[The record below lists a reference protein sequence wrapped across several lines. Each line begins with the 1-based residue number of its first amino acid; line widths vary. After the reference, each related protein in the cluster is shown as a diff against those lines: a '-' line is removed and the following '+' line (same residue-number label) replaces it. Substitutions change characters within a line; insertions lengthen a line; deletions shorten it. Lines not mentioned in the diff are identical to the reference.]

1 MGIAAG
7 LLGAGTSP
15 VVDRRAMTLCARGW
29 PWAIPGLALLFLLGA
44 GQNGHAQAT
53 TYRLELSNEVGQS
66 SRYRLSFD
74 IRMRAEIQ
82 GDGQPNPGAE
92 EFVAMLAE
100 GMALRTVMEYEQ
112 RLMAVEPGGVRT
124 FEVRWH
130 DYEFK
135 GELAGK
141 EIPPPSGLVASTRDL
156 LSQTAMVRTTAAGRT
171 VEASYSHPRLA
182 RLARSFEQT
191 DGGMPTYLPETPVAV
206 GDRWRGSARIPL
218 GLGAGAG
225 SSLVLDLEHT
235 LRDVRSGPSG
245 PVAVID
251 VAGRYSQL
259 QAEDEFTFGI
269 PLHMEA
275 TLTGS
280 SLFNI
285 AEGRFTGGHYELDMF
300 ALHAEGGVEVHLT
313 GHADGNQELLAGR

>member
-1 MGIAAG
+1 MMVRARGRTWAILGIAFYF
-7 LLGAGTSP
+7 
-15 VVDRRAMTLCARGW
+15 M
-29 PWAIPGLALLFLLGA
+29 LGA
-44 GQNGHAQAT
+44 GQDAHAQAT
-53 TYRLELSNEVGQS
+53 TYRLELSDEVGQS
-66 SRYRLSFD
+66 SRYRLTFD
-74 IRMRAEIQ
+74 IRMRAEIR

-92 EFVAMLAE
+92 EFVVMLAE

-112 RLMAVEPGGVRT
+112 RLTAVEPDGVRT

-130 DYEFK
+130 DYQFK

-156 LSQTAMVRTTAAGRT
+156 LSQTAKVRTTAAGRT

-182 RLARSFEQT
+182 QLARSFEQT

-206 GDRWRGSARIPL
+206 GDRWTGRARIPL

-225 SSLVLDLEHT
+225 SSLVLELEHT
-235 LRDVRSGPSG
+235 LREIRSGPNG

-251 VAGRYSQL
+251 LAGRYSQL
-259 QAEDEFTFGI
+259 QAEEEFTLGI

-285 AEGRFTGGHYELDMF
+285 TEGRFSGGHYELDMF

-313 GHADGNQELLAGR
+313 GHADGNQELLTGR